1 MSKLA
6 LLGWCTLG
14 AIAVSHVLWVHY
26 VAMMRLKMVRDE
38 GKLTTAAKVFGYPAL
53 VVGLLLDL
61 VVNVVVGT
69 IVFVEPPQKM
79 TLSARLTR
87 LGEGSSGWR
96 RRRADRIRKA
106 LLDDI
111 DPSGIHRG

>member
-1 MSKLA
+1 MSTLA
-6 LLGWCTLG
+6 FFGWCVLG
-14 AIAVSHVLWVHY
+14 AVAVSHVLWVHY
-26 VAMMRLKMVRDE
+26 VAMMRLKMIRDE
-38 GKLTTAAKVFGYPAL
+38 GNLTTAAKVFGYPAM
-53 VVGLLLDL
+53 VMGLLLDL
-61 VVNVVVGT
+61 VVYVVVGT
-69 IVFVEPPQKM
+69 LVFVEPPQEM

-87 LGEGSSGWR
+87 LGEGGSGWR

>member
-1 MSKLA
+1 MSTLTF
-6 LLGWCTLG
+6 LGWCTL
-14 AIAVSHVLWVHY
+14 AALAVTHILWVHY

-53 VVGLLLDL
+53 VMGLILDL
-61 VVNVVVGT
+61 VVNVFVGT
-69 IVFVEPPQKM
+69 VLFVEPPQEW

-87 LGEGSSGWR
+87 LGEGNSGWR

-106 LLDDI
+106 LLDHI